1 MPFFQNGEVKHL
13 EEEILIPEEDGDDAL
28 SRKHAAFDGAH
39 AFRLVNAMKRRMK
52 DLLALPAPPCD
63 TREYLEAL
71 GVPSHSIDICMLL
84 TGELLRMALDQNLR
98 AIQEIRSIIE
108 NDESDMERK
117 TRRANL
123 EKIRAQVEDIRRK
136 LSATDR
142 IGDEDEDGLAE
153 VLEESAA
160 SLWTMAKEGENS

>member
-1 MPFFQNGEVKHL
+1 MKDL
-13 EEEILIPEEDGDDAL
+13 EEDILIPEEDREELRSDKMTAL
-28 SRKHAAFDGAH
+28 DGTRP
-39 AFRLVNAMKRRMK
+39 FRLVNAMKRRMR
-52 DLLALPAPPCD
+52 DLLGLPAPPCE

-71 GVPSHSIDICMLL
+71 GVPSDSIDICMLL
-84 TGELLRMALDQNLR
+84 TGELLRMALDQNMR

-123 EKIRAQVEDIRRK
+123 EKIRAQAEDIRRK